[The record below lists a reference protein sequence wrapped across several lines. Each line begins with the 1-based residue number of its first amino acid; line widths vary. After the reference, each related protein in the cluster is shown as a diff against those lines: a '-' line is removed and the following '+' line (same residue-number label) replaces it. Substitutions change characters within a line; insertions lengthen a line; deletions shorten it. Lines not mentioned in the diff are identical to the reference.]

1 MNDSGEGPSAPN
13 RSEPLLRVENVVK
26 AYGTRR
32 ALDHVSLTVSAGE
45 FVALLGANGAGKSTL
60 IQLLT
65 GLFTPDEGEIV
76 VLGHDLRASAV
87 AALAGIGVVFQQQT
101 LDLELSV
108 TANLLFHA
116 DLHGISRRAARPL
129 IAAALE
135 HYGLSDRA
143 RERIRAL
150 SGGNRRR
157 AELARALLHEPSVL
171 LMDEATIGLDPGSRR
186 AILDEVF
193 RLKTAKNIGILW
205 STHLVDEIELADR
218 IIVLRRGRIV
228 FNGTHA
234 ELMAKEAG
242 GDLAAIVIRL
252 MGTEEIGASAT
263 ALPPAA

>member
-1 MNDSGEGPSAPN
+1 MNDSGEGPSAPKH
-13 RSEPLLRVENVVK
+13 SEPLLRVQDVVK
-26 AYGTRR
+26 TYGSRR
-32 ALDHVSLTVSAGE
+32 ALDHVTLTVAAGE

-65 GLFTPDEGEIV
+65 GLFTPDEGKIV
-76 VLGHDLRASAV
+76 VLEHDMRTNAV

-108 TANLLFHA
+108 SANLFFHA
-116 DLHGISRRAARPL
+116 DLHGISRSAARPR

-157 AELARALLHEPSVL
+157 AELARALLHQPSLL
-171 LMDEATIGLDPGSRR
+171 LMDEATAGLDPGSRR
-186 AILDEVF
+186 DILEEMV
-193 RLKTAKNIGILW
+193 RLKTAENIGILW
-205 STHLVDEIELADR
+205 ATHLVDEIELADR
-218 IIVLRRGRIV
+218 FIVLRRGRII
-228 FNGTHA
+228 FNGTPG
-234 ELMAKEAG
+234 ELKKKEADD
-242 GDLAAIVIRL
+242 DLAAIVIRL
-252 MGTEEIGASAT
+252 METEERDAA